1 MYASSSSYKVHHV
14 LLNFSLKIGDF
25 MPRVTVSLP
34 KDLYE
39 KLVNYAGDNDD
50 SLSYT
55 IAKMS
60 EIGLMV
66 TENKDEVKSPEDRFT
81 TIEKHCFKLSIQMN
95 ALLKNMASSQLQ
107 YSQDEFKKLQDLT
120 NDKYHELMGIKPEE
134 L

>member
-1 MYASSSSYKVHHV
+1 
-14 LLNFSLKIGDF
+14 

-39 KLVNYAGDNDD
+39 RLMDYAGDNDD

-55 IAKMS
+55 VAKMT

-66 TENKDEVKSPEDRFT
+66 SESKNENKSPEDRFSK
-81 TIEKHCFKLSIQMN
+81 IEQHCFKLVIQVN
-95 ALLKNMASSQLQ
+95 ALLKNIATSQFQ
-107 YSQDEFKKLQDLT
+107 YGQEEFKKLHDLT
-120 NDKYHELMGIKPEE
+120 NDKYQELLGIKPEE

>member
-1 MYASSSSYKVHHV
+1 
-14 LLNFSLKIGDF
+14 

-39 KLVNYAGDNDD
+39 KLVNYAGDND

-66 TENKDEVKSPEDRFT
+66 TENKDEVK
-81 TIEKHCFKLSIQMN
+81 
-95 ALLKNMASSQLQ
+95 
-107 YSQDEFKKLQDLT
+107 
-120 NDKYHELMGIKPEE
+120 KPRR
-134 L
+134 